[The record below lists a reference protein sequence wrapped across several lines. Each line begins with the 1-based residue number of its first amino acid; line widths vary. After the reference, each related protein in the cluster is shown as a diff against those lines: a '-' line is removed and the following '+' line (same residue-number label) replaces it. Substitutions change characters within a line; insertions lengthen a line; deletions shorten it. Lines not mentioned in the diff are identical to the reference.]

1 MQGEY
6 LESKQ
11 NIWLYTG
18 YLFEQL
24 FSDKDMYNLLKEV
37 NVIVDGKFIKELN
50 SPLLNYKG
58 SSNQRIILVEPSLEK
73 NEIVDWE
80 EL

>member
-1 MQGEY
+1 MLIVGLNVWCYSGFTYEQLISKGSTY
-6 LESKQ
+6 LELLN
-11 NIWLYTG
+11 NIDTL
-18 YLFEQL
+18 
-24 FSDKDMYNLLKEV
+24 
-37 NVIVDGKFIKELN
+37 VDGKFILEQRSYNTKFR
-50 SPLLNYKG
+50 G